1 MKIVLTIAE
10 TIIEAELYDHPVARE
25 LAGLLPLELIFN
37 DFHQQE
43 KVATLDRSLT
53 LNGVPN
59 ADAPQPGEIGYY
71 APTQGLVLYYAGPGR
86 WRGLVRM
93 GRFDFDLDA
102 LRAFPD
108 GTHIHIAAAQTHP
121 A

>member
-1 MKIVLTIAE
+1 MKIELTIAE
-10 TIIEAELYDHPVARE
+10 TLVEAELYDHPVASE
-25 LAGLLPLELIFN
+25 LAGLLPLELVFH

-53 LNGVPN
+53 LSGVPD

-71 APTQGLVLYYAGPGR
+71 APTKGLVLFYASPGR
-86 WRGLVRM
+86 WPGLVRM
-93 GRFDFDLDA
+93 GRFDFDLDT
-102 LRAFPD
+102 LRALPD